1 VKDDCIIADDKRPN
15 LVFPRVPGENE
26 IVPPFLTKGTTV
38 KEFEPEFLMVRLEQ
52 GEPKHGKDYNVLKIY

>member
-1 VKDDCIIADDKRPN
+1 M
-15 LVFPRVPGENE
+15 VFPRVPGENE